1 MLTAFDAPR
10 FNVTCTRRGRSNTP
24 LQSLMVANDPGLF
37 ELAEALADRV
47 VSNERSGKSQLKYM
61 FRLTLCRL
69 PSLQELNFLETFF
82 EDQRRKFI
90 RRMAGSEA
98 KASHYAWIA
107 VARVLMNLDEFI
119 TRE

>member
-47 VSNERSGKSQLKYM
+47 VSVEGSDESQLKYM
-61 FRLTLCRL
+61 FHLALCRH
-69 PSLQELNFLETFF
+69 PSTQELEFLQTFLR
-82 EDQRRKFI
+82 DQRRKFASS
-90 RRMAGSEA
+90 MAGSEA
-98 KASHYAWIA
+98 KAVQYAWVA